1 MGAYGLSVAVFALA
15 FAYLGIGVW
24 VFAGVLLV
32 GVSSQFLLLDFPL
45 ERIAALARASM
56 FRSATSWELS
66 ALPLFIWMGEIVFRT
81 DVAERLFRGLSPI
94 ANRVPGRL
102 LHTNVAG
109 CTLFGAVCGSSAAT
123 AATVGKITTTAF
135 SQRGYNLDLSI
146 GSLAA
151 AGSLGL
157 LIPPSIVMIVYGVV
171 AEVSIA
177 KLFIAGFVPGF
188 VISAVFSS
196 YVMLRC
202 WLRPDLAPVE
212 TGHAVSGPQ
221 AVRAMLDLWPVILL
235 IGVVMGAIYT
245 GVATPT
251 EAAAVGVAIT
261 FAIALVTRQLT
272 WTLLR
277 ESSMAAVRS
286 SCMIMAIMI
295 AAALLSTTLAY
306 LHIPTDL
313 ARLVQSSGLG
323 PYHLILAIGLLY
335 LMLGCFL
342 DGVSITVMTI
352 PVVLPLVTA
361 AGFDP
366 IWFGIFLIVMVELG
380 QITPPVGFN
389 LFVLQGL
396 TGQPLARVAWAAA
409 PFGVLMMT
417 CLAVFTIWPG
427 IVLWLPNLLQP

>member
-1 MGAYGLSVAVFALA
+1 MGAYGLSIAVFALA

-24 VFAGVLLV
+24 VFAGIFLV
-32 GVSSQFLLLDFPL
+32 SVSSQLFLLDFPID
-45 ERIAALARASM
+45 RIAALAKASM
-56 FRSATSWELS
+56 FRSATGWELS

-81 DVAERLFRGLSPI
+81 DVANRLFRGLAPI
-94 ANRVPGRL
+94 ADRVPGRL
-102 LHTNVAG
+102 YHTNVAG

-123 AATVGKITTTAF
+123 AATVGKITVKAL

-177 KLFIAGFVPGF
+177 KLFIAGFIPGF
-188 VISAVFSS
+188 LISGVFSS

-202 WLRPDLAPVE
+202 WLRPELAPVGGDASRGME
-212 TGHAVSGPQ
+212 
-221 AVRAMLDLWPVILL
+221 AVRAMLGLWPVILL
-235 IGVVMGAIYT
+235 IGVVMGAIYS
-245 GVATPT
+245 GIATPT
-251 EAAAVGVAIT
+251 EAAAVGVGTT
-261 FAIALVTRQLT
+261 FAIAAVTRQLT
-272 WTLLR
+272 WTLIR
-277 ESSMAAVRS
+277 ESAMAAVRS
-286 SCMIMAIMI
+286 SCMIMSIMV
-295 AAALLSTTLAY
+295 AAALLSSTLAY

-313 ARLVQSSGLG
+313 AKLVQSSGLG
-323 PYHLILAIGLLY
+323 PYQLIFAIGLLY
-335 LMLGCFL
+335 LVLGCFL

-352 PVVLPLVTA
+352 PVVLPLVLA

-409 PFGVLMMT
+409 PFGLLMLA
-417 CLAVFTIWPG
+417 CLTVFTVWPE